1 MVAQKVNRNTQFT
14 MRRSP
19 VRTVDSLDQR
29 YLDFTEQTTR
39 VFAEFPELESLR
51 HFIFKDLL
59 IQRRNDN
66 GIETI
71 KHWLRPWLRRST
83 SPSRLKRADV
93 LIWVES
99 CREAIVDALFP
110 VYDALMA
117 RGIPVQLAWSGG
129 PANLPQSTLNFKYP
143 ARAVAPAW
151 AKAAWK
157 SLCDQIEELRDQS
170 LERTFFH
177 ACANHQSLVEEVN
190 RV

>member
-1 MVAQKVNRNTQFT
+1 
-14 MRRSP
+14 
-19 VRTVDSLDQR
+19 VDSLDQR

-83 SPSRLKRADV
+83 SPGRLKRADV

-110 VYDALMA
+110 VYDALMS
-117 RGIPVQLAWSGG
+117 RGITVQLAWSGG
-129 PANLPQSTLNFKYP
+129 PASLPQ
-143 ARAVAPAW
+143 
-151 AKAAWK
+151 
-157 SLCDQIEELRDQS
+157 
-170 LERTFFH
+170 
-177 ACANHQSLVEEVN
+177 
-190 RV
+190 